1 MLKNYKSTTL
11 ELQQC
16 VFPIYDRGEIIGQ
29 GFVADGC
36 FITAAHVLK
45 EFPLCK
51 VNFNG
56 SIIEFS
62 KYNPLYFGE
71 GDYHDPEMLDVAIFR
86 FDGINSLLHLSNH
99 IPQKG
104 EKLENYCMHENSDR
118 TSLNPKS
125 TLTMVPAYPLG
136 EEEGNYFYCNC
147 DRFGG
152 SSGSPLIKENEVVGI
167 MHGGN
172 ETGLCVFLKVKTI
185 QELGYSTA
193 HHSIL
198 GK

>member
-1 MLKNYKSTTL
+1 MLKNNKSSTFDL
-11 ELQQC
+11 ENSI
-16 VFPIYDRGEIIGQ
+16 FPIYDGGKIIGQ
-29 GFVADGC
+29 GFIADGY
-36 FITAAHVLK
+36 FITAGHILK
-45 EFPLCK
+45 EYPFCRICIHD
-51 VNFNG
+51 
-56 SIIEFS
+56 SIIELS
-62 KYNPLYFGE
+62 KYKPLYFGE

-86 FDGINSLLHLSNH
+86 FDGINSLLHLSNY

-136 EEEGNYFYCNC
+136 EEEGNYFYCTC

-172 ETGLCVFLKVKTI
+172 ETGLCAFLKVKMI
-185 QELGYSTA
+185 QELGYSTV